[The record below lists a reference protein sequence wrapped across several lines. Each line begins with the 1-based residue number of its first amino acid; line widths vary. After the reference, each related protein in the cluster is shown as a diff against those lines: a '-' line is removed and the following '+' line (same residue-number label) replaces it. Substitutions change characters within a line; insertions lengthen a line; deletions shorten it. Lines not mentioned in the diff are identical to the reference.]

1 MILIFFPDELQLKKE
16 NEDYY
21 KDSLLDIS
29 IKVKDKKVI
38 SKLFDKGNV
47 IPFQIT
53 FTFWMEK

>member
-1 MILIFFPDELQLKKE
+1 MILIFFPDELRLKKE
-16 NEDYY
+16 NEDYC

-29 IKVKDKKVI
+29 IKVNDKKVI

-53 FTFWMEK
+53 FTSWIEK